1 MSLFAAMWRVRLA
14 AYRVC
19 GAGAVQGRGRCAR
32 VVACAGDRDR
42 SRRAGRGSAGRVWVS
57 VEDTAQG
64 RRQRRA
70 WVLRG
75 RQQHDRRDR
84 FVHGCR
90 GGYADAGA
98 SGAIARQA
106 RRGDRGGARRR
117 ARGAGRASEEAADG
131 RGSQARAQRARSGRR
146 DCGNRA
152 ARGHQPLDGRRRDD
166 FDRARG
172 RAVNRGGRR
181 SVQPGESR
189 AEPQAGRERDG
200 DGGDS
205 RIVSGARSVLRCGQL
220 QHAGGAARC
229 ASDGRRRR
237 RGRDS
242 GGGAQC
248 GAAEISRARSS
259 SR

>member
-1 MSLFAAMWRVRLA
+1 MTFGAFGVGRIGGKAVMVPGAVVGDRLDVEIVSERRDYSVAKIREVVQRECRAAGGALSIFAAMWRVRLA

-32 VVACAGDRDR
+32 VGACAGNRDR

-75 RQQHDRRDR
+75 RQQHDCRDR

-90 GGYADAGA
+90 GRYADAGA

-131 RGSQARAQRARSGRR
+131 RGPQARAQRARSGRR

-152 ARGHQPLDGRRRDD
+152 ARGH
-166 FDRARG
+166 A
-172 RAVNRGGRR
+172 AARR
-181 SVQPGESR
+181 SATRQF
-189 AEPQAGRERDG
+189 
-200 DGGDS
+200 
-205 RIVSGARSVLRCGQL
+205 
-220 QHAGGAARC
+220 
-229 ASDGRRRR
+229 
-237 RGRDS
+237 
-242 GGGAQC
+242 
-248 GAAEISRARSS
+248 RSS
-259 SR
+259 SRTGCQSRWTPICSAR